1 MAFPDLIFS
10 AILLFDKEIFFYS
23 AFQRQSGRRRRNT
36 VTDFLLSLS
45 EEKNYITANMPNIS
59 EHKISMAVCC
69 Q

>member
-1 MAFPDLIFS
+1 MAFPDFIFS